1 MLEYFPDPYPDELLY
16 SVWARFGDQV
26 QYPNRGDITR
36 ELFGSKSDHALVD
49 WSCSLGYLVGQ
60 LQAGHC
66 YTIDTLISDH
76 TLFPLYAPFLP
87 PERRHLLRNQMIT
100 GNGAGF
106 QHRLG
111 MMTSHI
117 PHHNWLRYCPQCAKD
132 DRDRLGET
140 YWHRLHQV
148 SGVEICPVHATFL
161 EDSTAGRGSQ
171 KQAFLSAERVIQL
184 MPPRSAITSP
194 MYRFLKDIAEC
205 VDQLLHHTYGSPGL
219 PFFQKQYFALLEQHG
234 FITINGCL
242 RVVEFLKALIEYYSL
257 ELLSLLH
264 CGLSHTRHIEAEWPA
279 RLSYARKKAQH
290 PLHHILLFRF
300 LGAEIET
307 FLCSP
312 IQPPRPFGD
321 GPWPCL
327 NQVCEHYR
335 SLCITSYSVREKSSK
350 DRPVGLFV
358 CPSCNFTYSRTG
370 PDRSPEDMFRKS
382 GIPFYGRL
390 WETKLHEWWLESGTS
405 IECMARRL
413 GVDSVTVKR
422 QAERLALP
430 PRPVSQ
436 RGGESLDK
444 QSDLEQRRK
453 EWLEIMQ
460 RYAGYPITSLRQQ
473 LKRAHTIYCWLKKH
487 DREWLYSHL
496 PPKKK
501 PRRTKA
507 HLRTAFYSADENVS
521 KSQGKDRDV
530 IASRAVRLLAQQL
543 MDAPGEPTR
552 VTLTQLEKALPSG
565 WVLLRPN
572 DFPLTVQAF
581 QEVQETREAFALR
594 RIQWALE
601 KYQEES
607 LQPTR
612 REFILRAKARRVLD
626 IPSVQAAIEEALTEL
641 AKKGKQQS
649 AS

>member
-1 MLEYFPDPYPDELLY
+1 VLEYFPDPNPDELLY

-26 QYPNRGDITR
+26 QYQNRKDIVL
-36 ELFGSKSDHALVD
+36 ELFGNSSYHAHVD
-49 WSCSLGYLVGQ
+49 WSYSLGHLVSQ
-60 LQAGHC
+60 LPRGHD
-66 YTIDTLISDH
+66 YTVDTLIDDH

-87 PERRHLLRNQMIT
+87 RERRHLLRDQMIT
-100 GNGAGF
+100 KNGTGF

-111 MMTSHI
+111 MMISHI
-117 PHHNWLRYCPQCAKD
+117 PHHKWLRYCPECVKN
-132 DRDRLGET
+132 DRNRFGET

-161 EDSTAGRGSQ
+161 EDSTATRGSQ
-171 KQAFLSAERVIQL
+171 KQAYHSAERVIQL

-205 VDQLLHHTYGSPGL
+205 VDQLLHHTYDSPGL
-219 PFFQKQYFALLEQHG
+219 LFFQKQYFALLNQHG

-242 RVVEFLKALIEYYSL
+242 RVVEFLNALIEYYSPA
-257 ELLSLLH
+257 LLSLLH
-264 CGLSHTRHIEAEWPA
+264 CGLSHTRHIEAEWSA
-279 RLSYARKKAQH
+279 RLPYARKAQH
-290 PLHHILLFRF
+290 PLHHILLIRF
-300 LGAEIET
+300 LGEEIET

-358 CPSCNFTYSRTG
+358 CPSCNFMYSRTG
-370 PDRSPEDMFRKS
+370 PDRSPEDIFRRS

-436 RGGESLDK
+436 RGGKSLDK

-453 EWLEIMQ
+453 EWLEIMES
-460 RYAGYPITSLRQQ
+460 YAEYPITSLLQQ
-473 LKRAHTIYCWLKKH
+473 IKRAHTIYCWLKKH
-487 DREWLYSHL
+487 DQEWLCSHL
-496 PPKKK
+496 PPKKTLQ
-501 PRRTKA
+501 RTKA
-507 HLRTAFYSADENVS
+507 HIRTAFYSAIKNES

-552 VTLTQLEKALPSG
+552 VTPTQLKKALPSS

-572 DFPLTVQAF
+572 VFPLTVQAF

-607 LQPTR
+607 VLPTR

-626 IPSVQAAIEEALTEL
+626 IPPVQAAIEEALTEL
-641 AKKGKQQS
+641 AK
-649 AS
+649 